1 MGTATTIGLTALGV
15 IGIALVMSG
24 VTKLVLRLMK
34 RPLEARI
41 AVLYGPDEI
50 LMKDLGANNF
60 GLESWGVWQGRGNGA
75 LVLTKD
81 CLHFFRFV
89 SGGDVQVPLEAIT
102 EVAFTKTH
110 LGKATIYDLL
120 KVRFTVDAR
129 PDSIAWYLTDPKAWK
144 SRIEELNAAMAAHEP
159 R

>member
-1 MGTATTIGLTALGV
+1 METATTIGRVALGIV
-15 IGIALVMSG
+15 AIALVMSG
-24 VTKLVLRLMK
+24 VTKLALRLMK

-41 AVLYGPDEI
+41 ASYYGPGDI
-50 LMKDLGANNF
+50 LLKDLAANNF

-75 LVLTKD
+75 LVLTMD

-89 SGGDVQVPLEAIT
+89 SSGDVRVPLKAIT
-102 EVAFTKTH
+102 EVTFTRTH

-120 KVRFTVDAR
+120 KVRFTVDGK

-144 SRIEELNAAMAAHEP
+144 SRIEELRARFA
-159 R
+159 